1 MKDLTKGNITKLILM
16 FALPLLLGNVFQLF
30 YNLADTRI
38 VGQTLGKNAIAALG
52 ATSSVNTVIIGF
64 LNGLTNGFALVTAR
78 FFGAKEFDRLK
89 KSVAHALTLGIATAI
104 ALTALSLAFIDPLL
118 KALNTPDN
126 IFKQAK
132 TYIVIIL
139 AGMIIS
145 MFYNICAGILRAV
158 GDTVSPLIF
167 LIIST
172 IANIGLDLLFILG
185 FKMGVEGAAYA
196 TLIAQ
201 GISVVLCIIYI
212 IKKHKFLIPSKSDF
226 RFNFKLAGD
235 MYATGV
241 SMGLMISLVGIGTVI
256 MQGAINIFGTD
267 IIVAHTTARKISEIF
282 MLPISVFGAASA
294 TFSSQNYGAGRTDSS
309 W

>member
-1 MKDLTKGNITKLILM
+1 M
-16 FALPLLLGNVFQLF
+16 
-30 YNLADTRI
+30 
-38 VGQTLGKNAIAALG
+38 
-52 ATSSVNTVIIGF
+52 NTVIIGF

-212 IKKHKFLIPSKSDF
+212 IKKHK
-226 RFNFKLAGD
+226 
-235 MYATGV
+235 
-241 SMGLMISLVGIGTVI
+241 ISYPIKK
-256 MQGAINIFGTD
+256 
-267 IIVAHTTARKISEIF
+267 R
-282 MLPISVFGAASA
+282 LPL
-294 TFSSQNYGAGRTDSS
+294 
-309 W
+309 